1 VRTVLASAALAAI
14 FLDWTIARLE
24 IETVTD
30 DVAMIRGAG
39 GNVGVLRTERG
50 AVVVDSM
57 TFAMQGRQIREAAER
72 FGGPTQVLINT
83 HYHSDHTHGNP
94 GFAPGMQVVATQR
107 TRDYLVFFDDDYWQ
121 GDRRETLPNDTFED
135 RKQLAFGDKTVQV
148 VHAGRGHTGGD
159 LVVLFVED
167 RVLHTGDL
175 FFNRRYPRIDVEGG
189 GSLPEWIATLDRVL
203 ALDFDK
209 VIPGHGAVSDR
220 AGIQAFRDFL
230 AEVWGQA
237 RAAVEAGRSLEETL
251 AAVDLARDSGYENG
265 GVPILHVLDRDSVVS
280 QAWAEASGKVSPAD
294 VPTAPVP

>member
-1 VRTVLASAALAAI
+1 MRRFVKRFVITLLVLASLAAI
-14 FLDWTIARLE
+14 FLYRTIASLE

-57 TFAMQGRQIREAAER
+57 TFAER

-175 FFNRRYPRIDVEGG
+175 FLNGRYPNIDLEAG
-189 GSLPEWIATLDRVL
+189 GS
-203 ALDFDK
+203 
-209 VIPGHGAVSDR
+209 
-220 AGIQAFRDFL
+220 
-230 AEVWGQA
+230 
-237 RAAVEAGRSLEETL
+237 VEAWPETSWCSSSKTACFTPATSSSIDATRASTWKAAARCPNGSPPSTACSLSIST
-251 AAVDLARDSGYENG
+251 R
-265 GVPILHVLDRDSVVS
+265 
-280 QAWAEASGKVSPAD
+280 
-294 VPTAPVP
+294 

>member
-1 VRTVLASAALAAI
+1 MRRFVKRFVITLLVLASLAAI
-14 FLDWTIARLE
+14 FLYRTIASLE

-135 RKQLAFGDKTVQV
+135 RKLLGFGDMPFLDFN
-148 VHAGRGHTGGD
+148 AGRGHTGGYI
-159 LVVLFVED
+159 VVLFV
-167 RVLHTGDL
+167 
-175 FFNRRYPRIDVEGG
+175 
-189 GSLPEWIATLDRVL
+189 
-203 ALDFDK
+203 
-209 VIPGHGAVSDR
+209 
-220 AGIQAFRDFL
+220 
-230 AEVWGQA
+230 
-237 RAAVEAGRSLEETL
+237 
-251 AAVDLARDSGYENG
+251 
-265 GVPILHVLDRDSVVS
+265 
-280 QAWAEASGKVSPAD
+280 
-294 VPTAPVP
+294 